1 MVSDERERLTRRA
14 EDLRRL
20 HEGID
25 DGMARTAITAEI
37 AKHEALIAKHEALIA
52 KIDTTATTEISPAD
66 PENMG
71 PKTQPDI

>member
-14 EDLRRL
+14 EELRRL

-37 AKHEALIAKHEALIA
+37 AKHEALIAK
-52 KIDTTATTEISPAD
+52 IDNAAATENSPAD
-66 PENMG
+66 PENIG
-71 PKTQPDI
+71 PKAQPDI